1 MKRTIS
7 VMIGKGCLN
16 HNERKFHAKNTD
28 PERTY
33 LNQTYC
39 NERIQNVYHELFDD
53 AVKRYNAKQKRSDR
67 CISDYYRK
75 IRTGKQEKPFHEVI
89 IQIGNKDNTGVLTE
103 NGKIAVGALNE
114 YMGNFQKRN
123 PYLRV
128 FSAHLHMDEAT
139 PHLHIDFVPFTTGSK
154 RGMDTRVS
162 LKQALAAQGFKGGS
176 RQDTEWNQW
185 VDAEKQQLA
194 LVMERHGIE
203 WEKLG
208 THEKHLSV
216 LNYEK
221 QERDK
226 EVARL
231 DVQIE
236 KQLTDL
242 QRFDTKQKSLQ
253 AGIGQTEKSLE
264 VVQKKLNRLQKQ
276 ESLVNLNV
284 DRYDTEKKWQLPE
297 PGALM
302 SARSYKIKIVEPFI
316 SKLKDVIRSIVA
328 QYLRLKGKTD
338 DLGNQLASANE
349 RLGTLN
355 TSFDRMVQE
364 TLTLRRTL
372 VDYKRIRRALGEQQ
386 ADRLLEQVKTEERSK
401 KCNLKSRNW
410 VER

>member
-39 NERIQNVYHELFDD
+39 NERIQNVYHELFDE

-75 IRTGKQEKPFHEVI
+75 IRTGKQEKSFHEVI
-89 IQIGNKDNTGVLTE
+89 IQIGNKDDTGTMTE

-114 YMGNFQKRN
+114 YMENFQKRN

-154 RGMDTRVS
+154 RGLDTRVS

-194 LVMERHGIE
+194 FVMERHGIE

-208 THEKHLSV
+208 THERHLSV

-221 QERDK
+221 QEREK
-226 EVARL
+226 EVVRL
-231 DVQIE
+231 DDQIG

-242 QRFDTKQKSLQ
+242 QRLDTKQKSLQ

-284 DRYDTEKKWQLPE
+284 DRYDTEKKWQLPD

-338 DLGNQLASANE
+338 DLENQLASANE

-355 TSFDRMVQE
+355 ASFDRMAQE

-386 ADRLLEQVKTEERSK
+386 ADRLLEKSKAEEQSRQHS
-401 KCNLKSRNW
+401 LKSRSSI
-410 VER
+410 ER

>member
-39 NERIQNVYHELFDD
+39 NERIRNVYHELFDD

-75 IRTGKQEKPFHEVI
+75 IRTGKQEKSFHEVI
-89 IQIGNKDNTGVLTE
+89 IQIGNKDDTGTMTE

-114 YMGNFQKRN
+114 YMENFQKRN
-123 PYLRV
+123 TYLRV

-154 RGMDTRVS
+154 RGLDTRVS
-162 LKQALAAQGFKGGS
+162 LKQALATQGFKGGS

-221 QERDK
+221 QEREK

-231 DVQIE
+231 DAQIE
-236 KQLTDL
+236 KQFTE
-242 QRFDTKQKSLQ
+242 QKSLQ
-253 AGIGQTEKSLE
+253 TGIGQTEKSLE
-264 VVQKKLNRLQKQ
+264 VVQKKLNHIQKQ
-276 ESLVNLNV
+276 ESLVHLNV
-284 DRYDTEKKWQLPE
+284 DRYDTEAKWQLPE

-302 SARSYKIKIVEPFI
+302 TARSYKIKIVAPFI

-338 DLGNQLASANE
+338 DLENQLASAYD

-355 TSFDRMVQE
+355 SSFDRMVEE

-372 VDYKRIRRALGEQQ
+372 VDYKRIRRALGERQ
-386 ADRLLEQVKTEERSK
+386 ADKLLEQVKTEERS
-401 KCNLKSRNW
+401 RNILSKTK
-410 VER
+410 RIDR

>member
-39 NERIQNVYHELFDD
+39 NERIRNVYHELFDD

-89 IQIGNKDNTGVLTE
+89 IQIGNKDDTGTMTE

-114 YMGNFQKRN
+114 YMENFQKRN
-123 PYLRV
+123 TYLRV

-154 RGMDTRVS
+154 RGLDTRVS
-162 LKQALAAQGFKGGS
+162 LKQALATQGFKGGS

-276 ESLVNLNV
+276 ESLVHLNV
-284 DRYDTEKKWQLPE
+284 DRYDTEAKWQLPE

-302 SARSYKIKIVEPFI
+302 PARSYKNKIVEPFI

-338 DLGNQLASANE
+338 DLENQLASAYD

-355 TSFDRMVQE
+355 SSFDRMVEE

-372 VDYKRIRRALGEQQ
+372 VDYKRIRRALGERQ
-386 ADRLLEQVKTEERSK
+386 ADKLLEQVKTEERS
-401 KCNLKSRNW
+401 RNILSKTK
-410 VER
+410 RIDR

>member
-89 IQIGNKDNTGVLTE
+89 IQIGNKDDTGVLTE
-103 NGKIAVGALNE
+103 NGKVAVDALNE
-114 YMGNFQKRN
+114 YMENFQKRN

-128 FSAHLHMDEAT
+128 FSAHLHMDEVT

-154 RGMDTRVS
+154 RGLGTRVS
-162 LKQALAAQGFKGGS
+162 LKQALATQGFEGGS

-185 VDAEKQQLA
+185 VEAEKQQLA
-194 LVMERHGIE
+194 LIMERHGIE

-216 LNYEK
+216 LNFEK
-221 QERDK
+221 QEREK
-226 EVARL
+226 EVVRL
-231 DVQIE
+231 DDQIG

-242 QRFDTKQKSLQ
+242 QRLDTKQKSLQ
-253 AGIGQTEKSLE
+253 AGIGQTEKSLD

-276 ESLVNLNV
+276 ESLVDLNV

-316 SKLKDVIRSIVA
+316 SKLKNIIRSIVA

-338 DLGNQLASANE
+338 DLENQLASDNE

-355 TSFDRMVQE
+355 ASFDRMAQE

-386 ADRLLEQVKTEERSK
+386 ADRLLEQAKAEERSR
-401 KCNLKSRNW
+401 KCNLKSRNG

>member
-67 CISDYYRK
+67 CIFDYYRK

-89 IQIGNKDNTGVLTE
+89 IQIGNKNDTSVLTE
-103 NGKIAVGALNE
+103 NGKVAVGALNE
-114 YMGNFQKRN
+114 YMENFQKRN

-128 FSAHLHMDEAT
+128 FSAHLHMDETT

-154 RGMDTRVS
+154 RGLDTRVS

-221 QERDK
+221 QEREKD
-226 EVARL
+226 VARL
-231 DVQIE
+231 DDQIG

-242 QRFDTKQKSLQ
+242 QQLDTKQKNLQ
-253 AGIGQTEKSLE
+253 ADIGQTEKSLE

-276 ESLVNLNV
+276 ESLVHLNV
-284 DRYDTEKKWQLPE
+284 DRYDTEAKWQLPE

-302 SARSYKIKIVEPFI
+302 TAKSYKAKIVEPFI
-316 SKLKDVIRSIVA
+316 SKLKAVIRSIVA
-328 QYLRLKGKTD
+328 QYLLLKGKTD
-338 DLGNQLASANE
+338 DLENQLASAYD
-349 RLGTLN
+349 RIGTLN
-355 TSFDRMVQE
+355 SSFDRMAQE
-364 TLTLRRTL
+364 TLTLHQIL

-386 ADRLLEQVKTEERSK
+386 TDRLLEQAKTDERNRK
-401 KCNLKSRNW
+401 YNLKSRNGF
-410 VER
+410 ER

>member
-39 NERIQNVYHELFDD
+39 NEQIQKVYHELFDD
-53 AVKRYNAKQKRSDR
+53 AVKHYNAKQKRSDR

-89 IQIGNKDNTGVLTE
+89 IQIGNKDDTGVLTE
-103 NGKIAVGALNE
+103 NGKITVDALNE
-114 YMGNFQKRN
+114 YMENFQKRN

-128 FSAHLHMDEAT
+128 FSAHLHMDEVT

-154 RGMDTRVS
+154 RGLGTRVS

-185 VDAEKQQLA
+185 IDAEKQQLA
-194 LVMERHGIE
+194 LVMKRHGIE
-203 WEKLG
+203 WEKL
-208 THEKHLSV
+208 LSV

-221 QERDK
+221 QEREK
-226 EVARL
+226 EVVRL
-231 DVQIE
+231 DEQIG

-242 QRFDTKQKSLQ
+242 QRLDTKQKSLQ
-253 AGIGQTEKSLE
+253 ASIGQTEKSLE
-264 VVQKKLNRLQKQ
+264 VVQKKLSRLQKQ
-276 ESLVNLNV
+276 ESLVNLSV

-338 DLGNQLASANE
+338 DLENQLASAYDH
-349 RLGTLN
+349 LSSLVS
-355 TSFDRMVQE
+355 SFDRMAQE

-386 ADRLLEQVKTEERSK
+386 SDRLLEQAKTEERSR
-401 KCNLKSRNW
+401 KCNLKSRNG

>member
-7 VMIGKGCLN
+7 VMIGKGCLS

-33 LNQTYC
+33 LNRTYC
-39 NERIQNVYHELFDD
+39 NEQIQKVYRELFDD
-53 AVKRYNAKQKRSDR
+53 AVKLYNAKQKRSDR

-75 IRTGKQEKPFHEVI
+75 IRTGKQEKSFHEVI
-89 IQIGNKDNTGVLTE
+89 IQIGNKDDTGTMTE

-114 YMGNFQKRN
+114 YMENFQKRN

-139 PHLHIDFVPFTTGSK
+139 PHLHIDFIPFTTGSR

-185 VDAEKQQLA
+185 VNAEKQQLA
-194 LVMERHGIE
+194 LAMERHGIE
-203 WEKLG
+203 WEKLE

-221 QERDK
+221 QERGK

-236 KQLTDL
+236 KQFTDL
-242 QRFDTKQKSLQ
+242 QQLDTKQKSLQ

-264 VVQKKLNRLQKQ
+264 VAQKKLSRLQKQ
-276 ESLVNLNV
+276 ESLVHLNV
-284 DRYDTEKKWQLPE
+284 DRYDTEAKWQLTE

-302 SARSYKIKIVEPFI
+302 TAKSYKAKIVEPFI

-338 DLGNQLASANE
+338 DLENQLASAYD
-349 RLGTLN
+349 RISALN
-355 TSFDRMVQE
+355 SSFDRMSKE
-364 TLTLRRTL
+364 ALTLRQTL

-386 ADRLLEQVKTEERSK
+386 ADRLLEQAKIEEKSRW
-401 KCNLKSRNW
+401 CNLKSRNE
-410 VER
+410 VEK

>member
-53 AVKRYNAKQKRSDR
+53 AVKHYNAKQKRSDR

-75 IRTGKQEKPFHEVI
+75 ICTGKQEKSFHEVI
-89 IQIGNKDNTGVLTE
+89 IQIGNKDDTGTMTE

-114 YMGNFQKRN
+114 YMENFQKRN
-123 PYLRV
+123 TYLRV

-154 RGMDTRVS
+154 RGLDTRVS
-162 LKQALAAQGFKGGS
+162 LKQALATQGFKGGS

-221 QERDK
+221 QEREK

-231 DVQIE
+231 DAQIE
-236 KQLTDL
+236 KQFTE
-242 QRFDTKQKSLQ
+242 QKSLQ
-253 AGIGQTEKSLE
+253 TGIGQTEKSLE
-264 VVQKKLNRLQKQ
+264 VVQKKLNHIQKQ
-276 ESLVNLNV
+276 ESLVHLNV
-284 DRYDTEKKWQLPE
+284 DRYDTEAKWQLPE

-302 SARSYKIKIVEPFI
+302 TARSYKIKIVAPFI

-338 DLGNQLASANE
+338 DLENQLASAYD

-355 TSFDRMVQE
+355 SSFDRMAEE

-372 VDYKRIRRALGEQQ
+372 VDYKRIRRALGERQ
-386 ADRLLEQVKTEERSK
+386 ADKLLEQVKTEERS
-401 KCNLKSRNW
+401 RNILSKTK
-410 VER
+410 RIDR

>member
-103 NGKIAVGALNE
+103 NGKVAVSALNE
-114 YMGNFQKRN
+114 YMEDFKKRN

-154 RGMDTRVS
+154 RGLDSRVS

-216 LNYEK
+216 LNFEK
-221 QERDK
+221 QEREK
-226 EVARL
+226 EVVRL
-231 DVQIE
+231 DDQIG

-242 QRFDTKQKSLQ
+242 QRLDTKQKSLQ

-316 SKLKDVIRSIVA
+316 SKLKDIIRSIVA

-338 DLGNQLASANE
+338 DLENQLASANE

-355 TSFDRMVQE
+355 ASFDRMAQE

-372 VDYKRIRRALGEQQ
+372 VDYKRIRRAFGEQQ
-386 ADRLLEQVKTEERSK
+386 ADRLLEQAKKEERS
-401 KCNLKSRNW
+401 RNIFSKT
-410 VER
+410 RRIDR

>member
-39 NERIQNVYHELFDD
+39 NERIRNVYHELFDD

-89 IQIGNKDNTGVLTE
+89 IQIGNKDDTGVLTE
-103 NGKIAVGALNE
+103 NGKVAVSALNE
-114 YMGNFQKRN
+114 YMEDFKKRN

-154 RGMDTRVS
+154 RGLDTRVS

-302 SARSYKIKIVEPFI
+302 SARSYKIKIVAPFI

-338 DLGNQLASANE
+338 DLENQLASAYD

-355 TSFDRMVQE
+355 SSFDRMVEE

-372 VDYKRIRRALGEQQ
+372 VDYKRIRRALGERQ
-386 ADRLLEQVKTEERSK
+386 ADKLLEQVKTEERS
-401 KCNLKSRNW
+401 RNILSKTK
-410 VER
+410 RIDR

>member
-28 PERTY
+28 PKRTY

-75 IRTGKQEKPFHEVI
+75 IRTGKQEKTFHEVI

-103 NGKIAVGALNE
+103 NGKIAVSALNE
-114 YMGNFQKRN
+114 YMEDFQKRN

-139 PHLHIDFVPFTTGSK
+139 PHLHIDFVPFTIGSK
-154 RGMDTRVS
+154 RGLDTRVS

-176 RQDTEWNQW
+176 RQKTEWNQW
-185 VDAEKQQLA
+185 VDVEKQQLA
-194 LVMERHGIE
+194 LVMERYGIE

-226 EVARL
+226 EVVRL
-231 DVQIE
+231 DDQIG

-242 QRFDTKQKSLQ
+242 QRLDTKQKSLQ
-253 AGIGQTEKSLE
+253 AGIGQTEKSLD

-338 DLGNQLASANE
+338 DLENQLASANG

-355 TSFDRMVQE
+355 ASFDRMAQE

-386 ADRLLEQVKTEERSK
+386 ADRLLEQAKKEERS
-401 KCNLKSRNW
+401 RNIFSKT
-410 VER
+410 RRIDR

>member
-16 HNERKFHAKNTD
+16 HNERKFHTKNTD
-28 PERTY
+28 PKRTY

-75 IRTGKQEKPFHEVI
+75 IRTSKQEKPFHEVI
-89 IQIGNKDNTGVLTE
+89 IQIGNKDDTGVLTE
-103 NGKIAVGALNE
+103 NGKVAVEALNE
-114 YMGNFQKRN
+114 YMENFQKRN

-128 FSAHLHMDEAT
+128 FSAHLHMDEET

-154 RGMDTRVS
+154 RGLDVRVS
-162 LKQALAAQGFKGGS
+162 LKQALAVQGFKGGS

-194 LVMERHGIE
+194 LVMERHGIV
-203 WEKLG
+203 WGKLG
-208 THEKHLSV
+208 THEKHLNV

-221 QERDK
+221 QEREK
-226 EVARL
+226 EVAQL
-231 DVQIE
+231 DDQIG

-242 QRFDTKQKSLQ
+242 QQLDTKQKSLQ

-276 ESLVNLNV
+276 ESLVHLNV
-284 DRYDTEKKWQLPE
+284 DRYDYEKKWQLPE

-302 SARSYKIKIVEPFI
+302 TARSYKIKIVEPFI

-338 DLGNQLASANE
+338 DLENQLASAKNV
-349 RLGTLN
+349 
-355 TSFDRMVQE
+355 SQ
-364 TLTLRRTL
+364 
-372 VDYKRIRRALGEQQ
+372 
-386 ADRLLEQVKTEERSK
+386 SP
-401 KCNLKSRNW
+401 
-410 VER
+410 

>member
-7 VMIGKGCLN
+7 VMIGKGCLK

-33 LNQTYC
+33 LNRTYC
-39 NERIQNVYHELFDD
+39 NEQIQKVYHGLFDN
-53 AVKRYNAKQKRSDR
+53 AVKCYNAKQKRSDR

-89 IQIGNKDNTGVLTE
+89 IQIGNKDDTGVLTE

-114 YMGNFQKRN
+114 YMENFQKRN

-139 PHLHIDFVPFTTGSK
+139 PHLHIDFVPYTTGSK
-154 RGMDTRVS
+154 RGLDTRVS

-185 VDAEKQQLA
+185 VDAEKEQLA
-194 LVMERHGIE
+194 LVMERYDIE

-208 THEKHLSV
+208 NHAKHLSV

-221 QERDK
+221 QEREK
-226 EVARL
+226 EVVKL
-231 DVQIE
+231 DGRID

-242 QRFDTKQKSLQ
+242 QQLDTKQKSLQ

-264 VVQKKLNRLQKQ
+264 VVQRKLNRLQKQ
-276 ESLVNLNV
+276 ESLVHLNV
-284 DRYDTEKKWQLPE
+284 DRYDTEAKWQLPE

-302 SARSYKIKIVEPFI
+302 SARSYKNKIVEPFI

-338 DLGNQLASANE
+338 DLENQLASAHE
-349 RLGTLN
+349 RLSTLN
-355 TSFDRMVQE
+355 SSFDRMAQE
-364 TLTLRRTL
+364 TLSLRQTL
-372 VDYKRIRRALGEQQ
+372 VDYKRIRRVLGEPQ
-386 ADRLLEQVKTEERSK
+386 ADRLLEQAKEKEQARKQNVHQRNYER
-401 KCNLKSRNW
+401 
-410 VER
+410 

>member
-16 HNERKFHAKNTD
+16 HNERKFHAKNTA

-39 NERIQNVYHELFDD
+39 NEQIQKVYHELFDN
-53 AVKRYNAKQKRSDR
+53 AVKCYNAKQKRSDR

-89 IQIGNKDNTGVLTE
+89 IQIGNKDDTGVLTE
-103 NGKIAVGALNE
+103 NGKVAVDALNE
-114 YMGNFQKRN
+114 YMENFQKRN

-128 FSAHLHMDEAT
+128 FSAHLHMDEVT
-139 PHLHIDFVPFTTGSK
+139 PHLHIDFVPFTTGSN

-185 VDAEKQQLA
+185 VDAEKEQLA

-221 QERDK
+221 KEREK

-236 KQLTDL
+236 KQFTNL
-242 QRFDTKQKSLQ
+242 QQLDAKQKSLQ

-264 VVQKKLNRLQKQ
+264 VAQKKLSRLQKQ
-276 ESLVNLNV
+276 ESLVHLNV
-284 DRYDTEKKWQLPE
+284 DRYDTEAKWQLPE

-302 SARSYKIKIVEPFI
+302 SARSYKSKIVEPFI

-338 DLGNQLASANE
+338 DLENQLASARE

-355 TSFDRMVQE
+355 ASFDRMAQE
-364 TLTLRRTL
+364 TLNLRRTL
-372 VDYKRIRRALGEQQ
+372 TDYKRIRWALGEQQ
-386 ADRLLEQVKTEERSK
+386 ADRLLEQAKEKEQARKQNMHQRNYER
-401 KCNLKSRNW
+401 
-410 VER
+410 

>member
-89 IQIGNKDNTGVLTE
+89 IQIGNKDDTGVLTE
-103 NGKIAVGALNE
+103 NGKVAVSALNE
-114 YMGNFQKRN
+114 YMEDFKKRN

-154 RGMDTRVS
+154 RGLDSRVS

-216 LNYEK
+216 LNFEK
-221 QERDK
+221 QEREK
-226 EVARL
+226 EVVRL
-231 DVQIE
+231 DDQIG

-242 QRFDTKQKSLQ
+242 QRLDTKQKSLQ

-316 SKLKDVIRSIVA
+316 SKLKDIIRSIVA

-338 DLGNQLASANE
+338 DLENQLASANE

-355 TSFDRMVQE
+355 ASFDRMAQE

-386 ADRLLEQVKTEERSK
+386 ADRLLEQAKKEERS
-401 KCNLKSRNW
+401 RNIFSKT
-410 VER
+410 RRIDR

>member
-139 PHLHIDFVPFTTGSK
+139 PHLHIDFVPFTKGSK
-154 RGMDTRVS
+154 RGLDTRVS
-162 LKQALAAQGFKGGS
+162 LKQALAVQGFKGGS
-176 RQDTEWNQW
+176 RQDTEWKQW

-208 THEKHLSV
+208 MHEKHLSV

-221 QERDK
+221 QEREK

-236 KQLTDL
+236 KQFTDL
-242 QRFDTKQKSLQ
+242 QQLDAKQKNMQGDIDQTKQL
-253 AGIGQTEKSLE
+253 LE
-264 VVQKKLNRLQKQ
+264 VAQKKLNRLQKQ

-302 SARSYKIKIVEPFI
+302 TARSYKIKIVEPLI

-328 QYLRLKGKTD
+328 QYLLLKGKTD
-338 DLGNQLASANE
+338 DLENQLASARE

-355 TSFDRMVQE
+355 ASFDRMAQE
-364 TLTLRRTL
+364 TLNLRRTL
-372 VDYKRIRRALGEQQ
+372 TDYKRIRRALGEQQ
-386 ADRLLEQVKTEERSK
+386 ADRLLEQAKAEEQARK
-401 KCNLKSRNW
+401 QIVHQRNY
-410 VER
+410 ER

>member
-103 NGKIAVGALNE
+103 NGKVAVSALNE
-114 YMGNFQKRN
+114 YMEDFKKRN

-154 RGMDTRVS
+154 RGLDSRVS

-216 LNYEK
+216 LNFEK
-221 QERDK
+221 QEREK
-226 EVARL
+226 EVVRL
-231 DVQIE
+231 DDQIG

-242 QRFDTKQKSLQ
+242 QRLDTKQKSLQ

-316 SKLKDVIRSIVA
+316 SKLKDIIRSIVA

-338 DLGNQLASANE
+338 DLENQLASANE

-355 TSFDRMVQE
+355 ASFDRMAQE

-386 ADRLLEQVKTEERSK
+386 ADRLLEQAKKEERS
-401 KCNLKSRNW
+401 RNIFSKT
-410 VER
+410 RRIDR

>member
-89 IQIGNKDNTGVLTE
+89 IQIGNKDDTGVLTE
-103 NGKIAVGALNE
+103 NGKVAVSALNE
-114 YMGNFQKRN
+114 YMEDFKKRN

-154 RGMDTRVS
+154 RGLDSRVS

-216 LNYEK
+216 LNFEK
-221 QERDK
+221 QEREK
-226 EVARL
+226 EVVRL
-231 DVQIE
+231 DDQIG

-242 QRFDTKQKSLQ
+242 QRLDTKQKSLQ

-316 SKLKDVIRSIVA
+316 SKLKDIIRSIVA

-338 DLGNQLASANE
+338 DLENQLASANE

-355 TSFDRMVQE
+355 ASFDRMAQE

-372 VDYKRIRRALGEQQ
+372 VDYKRIRRALGERQ
-386 ADRLLEQVKTEERSK
+386 ADKLLEQVKTEERS
-401 KCNLKSRNW
+401 RNIFSKT
-410 VER
+410 RRIDR

>member
-39 NERIQNVYHELFDD
+39 NEQIQKVYHELFDD

-89 IQIGNKDNTGVLTE
+89 IQIGNKDDTGVLTE
-103 NGKIAVGALNE
+103 NSEIAVNVLNE
-114 YMGNFQKRN
+114 YMENFQKRN

-154 RGMDTRVS
+154 RGLETRVS
-162 LKQALAAQGFKGGS
+162 LKKALTTQGFEGGS

-185 VDAEKQQLA
+185 VDAEKQQLS

-208 THEKHLSV
+208 THGKHLSV

-221 QERDK
+221 QEREK

-236 KQLTDL
+236 KQFTDL
-242 QRFDTKQKSLQ
+242 QQLDTKQKSLQ

-264 VVQKKLNRLQKQ
+264 VAQKKLSRLQKQ
-276 ESLVNLNV
+276 ESLVHLNV
-284 DRYDTEKKWQLPE
+284 DRYDTEAKWQLPE

-302 SARSYKIKIVEPFI
+302 TARSYKIKIVEPFI

-338 DLGNQLASANE
+338 DLENQLASAYD
-349 RLGTLN
+349 RLSTLN
-355 TSFDRMVQE
+355 SSFDRMAQE

-386 ADRLLEQVKTEERSK
+386 SDRLLEQAKLEERSR
-401 KCNLKSRNW
+401 KCNLKSRNG

>member
-39 NERIQNVYHELFDD
+39 NEQIQKVYHELFDD

-89 IQIGNKDNTGVLTE
+89 IQIGNKDDTGVLTE
-103 NGKIAVGALNE
+103 NGKITVDALNE
-114 YMGNFQKRN
+114 YMENFQKRN

-128 FSAHLHMDEAT
+128 FSAHLHMDEVT

-154 RGMDTRVS
+154 RGLGTRVS

-185 VDAEKQQLA
+185 IDAEKQQLA
-194 LVMERHGIE
+194 LVMKRHGIE

-221 QERDK
+221 QEREK
-226 EVARL
+226 EVVRL
-231 DVQIE
+231 DEQIG

-242 QRFDTKQKSLQ
+242 QRLDTKQKSLQ
-253 AGIGQTEKSLE
+253 ASIGQTEKSLE
-264 VVQKKLNRLQKQ
+264 VVQKKLSRLQKQ
-276 ESLVNLNV
+276 ESLVNLSV

-338 DLGNQLASANE
+338 DLENQLASAYDH
-349 RLGTLN
+349 LSSLVS
-355 TSFDRMVQE
+355 SFDRMAQE

-386 ADRLLEQVKTEERSK
+386 SDRLLEQAKTEERS
-401 KCNLKSRNW
+401 RNDLPPK
-410 VER
+410 VVHIES

>member
-39 NERIQNVYHELFDD
+39 NEQIQKVYHELFDN
-53 AVKRYNAKQKRSDR
+53 AVKCYNAKQKRSDR

-89 IQIGNKDNTGVLTE
+89 IQIGNKDDTGVLTE
-103 NGKIAVGALNE
+103 NGKVAVSALNE
-114 YMGNFQKRN
+114 YMENFQKRN

-128 FSAHLHMDEAT
+128 FSAHLHMDEVT

-154 RGMDTRVS
+154 RGLDTRVS
-162 LKQALAAQGFKGGS
+162 LKQALAVQGFKGGS

-208 THEKHLSV
+208 THEKHLNV

-221 QERDK
+221 QEREK

-236 KQLTDL
+236 KQFTDL
-242 QRFDTKQKSLQ
+242 RQLDTKQKSLQ

-264 VVQKKLNRLQKQ
+264 VVQKKLNHLQKQ
-276 ESLVNLNV
+276 ESLVHLNV
-284 DRYDTEKKWQLPE
+284 DRYDYEKRWQLPE

-302 SARSYKIKIVEPFI
+302 TARSYKTKIVEPFV

-338 DLGNQLASANE
+338 DLENQLASAHE
-349 RLGTLN
+349 RLSTLN
-355 TSFDRMVQE
+355 SSFDRMAQE
-364 TLTLRRTL
+364 TLSLRRTL

-386 ADRLLEQVKTEERSK
+386 ADRLLEQAKEKEQARKQNVHQRNYER
-401 KCNLKSRNW
+401 
-410 VER
+410 